1 MRLKA
6 ILFALVFVGLLV
18 GWIVLRGNS
27 AAAPDSNFILLDGNS
42 KKMSAMQGQVTL
54 VNFWATSCASCVSE
68 MPALVATYEKFHAR
82 GFSLVAVSMQYDP
95 PNYVVNFAKS
105 RDLPFDVA
113 IDNSG
118 AIAQEWG
125 KVQLTPTTFVVN
137 KRGAIVKRYVGVP
150 DFAELHLLLEKLL
163 RESA

>member
-18 GWIVLRGNS
+18 GWIVLRGSS

-105 RDLPFDVA
+105 RALPFDVA